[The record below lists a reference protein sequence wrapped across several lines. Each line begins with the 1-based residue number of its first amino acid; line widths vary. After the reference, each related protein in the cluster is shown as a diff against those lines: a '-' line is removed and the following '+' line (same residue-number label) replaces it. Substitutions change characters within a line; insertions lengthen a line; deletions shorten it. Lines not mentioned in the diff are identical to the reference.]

1 MRKIKEYKMVII
13 WDDGTEQDFHPSDYI
28 SEAIE
33 DYLDALEDEEN
44 LEITMEAQET

>member
-33 DYLDALEDEEN
+33 DYLDGLEDEEN
-44 LEITMEAQET
+44 EGITTEEE